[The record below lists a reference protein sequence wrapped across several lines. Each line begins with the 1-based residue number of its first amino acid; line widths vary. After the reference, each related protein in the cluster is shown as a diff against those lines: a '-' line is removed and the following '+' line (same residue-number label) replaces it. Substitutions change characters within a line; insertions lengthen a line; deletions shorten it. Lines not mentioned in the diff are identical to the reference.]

1 MNSVAREWKCE
12 EERERER
19 KRVCSPTM
27 LERESN
33 IIRSGER
40 GRVGK
45 RVVVETKGSHKR
57 AAPGIC
63 KNNNH
68 HHFPFTFTALWSR
81 AFNLF
86 SPSFPIYPSS
96 TTLSNCTPASKV
108 LFPHLPLYPHPHF
121 LNDQTIIL
129 MYETV
134 FNCPINTLN

>member
-1 MNSVAREWKCE
+1 LRENESAKKR
-12 EERERER
+12 ERERER
-19 KRVCSPTM
+19 ECVLPTM

-57 AAPGIC
+57 AAPGIG

-86 SPSFPIYPSS
+86 SPFPIYPFS
-96 TTLSNCTPASKV
+96 TTLANCTPASNV
-108 LFPHLPLYPHPHF
+108 LFPHLPFYPRPHF
-121 LNDQTIIL
+121 LNHQTIIL

-134 FNCPINTLN
+134 FNCSINTFN